1 MTAGSMTRRQTPAW
15 PQFYAR
21 TAGAL
26 YLIVIVGG
34 TFAELFVRARLVVP
48 GDPAA
53 TAHNIHT
60 HELLY
65 RLGFTVEL
73 LYCACNVPLIVILY
87 NLFKVVNRNV
97 ALMMVLFAFVANAVE
112 CVSLLA
118 HFAPVELT
126 ANPGYLHAFTTEQL
140 EAAAYFSVRLF
151 EQGFAVSLVFFGF
164 DCLTMAYLIVHST
177 FLPRIIGVLLAV
189 EGFGYLLNSFLLFM
203 APALQARIFPYFSA
217 TAVAEVALC
226 LWLLVM
232 GVNSPRWR
240 EQAAAAA

>member
-1 MTAGSMTRRQTPAW
+1 MTAGSMARPHTPAW

-48 GDPAA
+48 GDPAT

-65 RLGFTVEL
+65 RLGFVVEL

-87 NLFKVVNRNV
+87 NLFKVVNKNV
-97 ALMMVLFAFVANAVE
+97 ALLMVLFAFTANAVE

-118 HFAPVELT
+118 HFAPWISRRIRATCTHLPRSNWRPQRTFQSDCSNRASRSVW
-126 ANPGYLHAFTTEQL
+126 
-140 EAAAYFSVRLF
+140 YFSDSI
-151 EQGFAVSLVFFGF
+151 A
-164 DCLTMAYLIVHST
+164 
-177 FLPRIIGVLLAV
+177 
-189 EGFGYLLNSFLLFM
+189 
-203 APALQARIFPYFSA
+203 
-217 TAVAEVALC
+217 
-226 LWLLVM
+226 
-232 GVNSPRWR
+232 
-240 EQAAAAA
+240 